1 MTESLALIPR
11 SIDEV
16 SSLAEKLAKSTLIPE
31 AMREKMPNVLVTILA
46 GQELGLAPMA
56 ALRSIHVIEGKPV
69 LSADTMVAVVLG
81 SGKAEYFT
89 RVAEGLESVTYETL
103 RVGAKEPRR
112 CTWTKDMAKAAGLHL
127 KDNWR
132 AYLRA
137 MLASRAK
144 SELARDVYPDVLAGC
159 YSHDEA
165 RDGGWDEGRA
175 SAPATVHT
183 DVADAEIVSDSA
195 DARKPLPWWIV
206 AIDSAETEEQ
216 LKALSERLAELKGAD
231 KAEAKKRYGAR
242 LAVVRK
248 GGAVPATVPEAPAE
262 QPPTPSDAPPAGDAS

>member
-11 SIDEV
+11 SIDEI

-183 DVADAEIVSDSA
+183 DVADAEIVSESEPA
-195 DARKPLPWWIV
+195 WGVEIDAAP
-206 AIDSAETEEQ
+206 SEEA
-216 LKALSERLAELKGAD
+216 LKALAPMLAGLEGEE
-231 KAEAKKRYGAR
+231 KARAKKRYGAR
-242 LAVVRK
+242 LAWLK
-248 GGAVPATVPEAPAE
+248 KNGGKPASTVPEVAAE
-262 QPPTPSDAPPAGDAS
+262 PPTTTSEAPPAGDAA